1 MRARGLQVVLCV
13 LLGLLACATAVAA
26 EGMATD
32 GALQADTAAAPRW
45 LSQTGLY
52 GEDGAIAAG
61 NRPFTPQYPL
71 WTDGAAKARWIHLPE
86 GSRIDVADADA
97 WRFPVGT
104 KLWKEF
110 AWNGRKVETRLLWL
124 AAPDQWVFAAYV
136 WDEAQRDAELAP
148 EGGVP
153 DAYEVASGRHHSIP
167 GRADCLACHAASP
180 TTVLGFSALQLSD
193 DRDPLAPH
201 AEPLPTGAITLRE
214 LVDED
219 RLSPPRPQ
227 WAASP
232 PRIRASDPVERAALG
247 YLAANCGTCHNDR
260 GSLARLGLALHHNV
274 AADPLAPE
282 PALLTALDAPGRWQV
297 PGVAP
302 DSSRVV
308 APGAPERSALAYRL
322 ASRRP
327 SSQMPPLG
335 TVIRDDEG
343 LELVRRWIAELGEKD
358 VVVGGR

>member
-1 MRARGLQVVLCV
+1 MNVRAQQAV
-13 LLGLLACATAVAA
+13 LLTLLACAAVAAVAA

-32 GALQADTAAAPRW
+32 GALPADPAAAPRW

-52 GEDGAIAAG
+52 GDDGAIAAG

-71 WTDGAAKARWIHLPE
+71 WTDGADKARWIHLPD
-86 GSRIDVADADA
+86 GARIDVTDADA

-124 AAPDQWVFAAYV
+124 AAPDQWVFASYV

-148 EGGVP
+148 AGGIP
-153 DAYEVASGRHHSIP
+153 GAYEVAEGRRHSIP

-201 AEPLPTGAITLRE
+201 AEPLPTGAVTLHT
-214 LVDED
+214 LVAED
-219 RLSPPRPQ
+219 RLSPSRPQ

-282 PALLTALDAPGRWQV
+282 PALLTAIDAPGRWQV

-308 APGAPERSALAYRL
+308 APGAPERSSLAYRL
-322 ASRRP
+322 SSRRP

-335 TVIRDDEG
+335 TVLRDDEG
-343 LELVRRWIAELGEKD
+343 LELVRRWIAEMGEKD